1 MIRNVSGTVARLR
14 RPILGVVIV
23 GVLVAGAL
31 QAAPPATAAG
41 TCTTKPDV
49 FPVDQLQKGMT
60 GIGYTVIDG
69 TTVTPFD
76 VEILGILDNGIYPGV
91 DFILAKI
98 TGPQSFL
105 DQTGGIVAG
114 MSGSPVYIDDK
125 LVGSTSYGFFASDES
140 QQLMGIT
147 PGEAMVEL
155 FDYPEGASSAARF
168 PRTVRLSDSLRRTA
182 AKATGVSAATIPAT
196 AQQLMLPLA
205 VGGLSGR
212 HFNRFNRLLAGKSL
226 PLIPYRSG
234 SAAAPSTVSSTPLH
248 PGDGFSAALS
258 YGDFSLAGIGTTTA
272 TCGDLALAFGHPFF
286 FQGNSSLGV
295 NGADV
300 LAIVKLDLFGGYK
313 LANVTNDL
321 HGTMDQDRL
330 LGVREVDG
338 EIPDLTPVTA
348 AIINPDIPKVRIGE
362 TDVVS
367 HLASSL
373 FLDLPFIAAFS
384 ELYEQDIAFDRIG
397 EGSSA
402 PQWKIKGTGPD
413 GQPFTLT
420 RDEKFFSRYDISIES
435 IFELYSIL
443 EILQNNKFGDL
454 TFTHVSETGNITQ
467 DQLTSS
473 ITKVLSASSLQPRL
487 KERRRLKVKPGDTIR
502 LRVFL
507 LRHGTTTP
515 RKVDLALEVPGQL
528 RTGGGELVVRA
539 GSPACGGGFFRQSGC
554 KAKTFDQLVAK
565 IANGDHNYDLVG
577 NLFLFGKTPSGSR
590 RFERKAV
597 ATQSDVVLGRKFIQV
612 VVRR

>member
-1 MIRNVSGTVARLR
+1 MGGT
-14 RPILGVVIV
+14 
-23 GVLVAGAL
+23 L
-31 QAAPPATAAG
+31 QAAPPAGAAG

-49 FPVDQLQKGMT
+49 FPVDQLQRGMT
-60 GIGYTVIDG
+60 GTGYTVIDG

-147 PGEAMVEL
+147 PGEAMVKL
-155 FDYPEGASSAARF
+155 FDYPENSSTAPQF
-168 PRTVRLSDSLRRTA
+168 SKTIRLSDSLRRTA
-182 AKATGVSAATIPAT
+182 ANATGVSAATIPAT
-196 AQQLMLPLA
+196 AQQLLLPLA

-212 HFNRFNRLLAGKSL
+212 HFARFSRLLSGKSL

-234 SAAAPSTVSSTPLH
+234 SAAAPRGTVSSTPLQ

-286 FQGNSSLGV
+286 FQGGSSLGV

-300 LAIVKLDLFGGYK
+300 LAIVKVDLFGGYK

-330 LGVREVDG
+330 LGVREIDG

-348 AIINPDIPKVRIGE
+348 AIINPDLPNVRIGE

-367 HLASSL
+367 HLASSF

-384 ELYEQDIAFDRIG
+384 ELYEQDVAFDRIG
-397 EGSSA
+397 DGSSA
-402 PQWKIKGTGPD
+402 LQWKIEGTGPGGD
-413 GQPFTLT
+413 PFTLT
-420 RDEKFFSRYDISIES
+420 RDDKFFSPYDISFDS

-443 EILQNNKFGDL
+443 GILQNNRFGDL

-487 KERRRLKVKPGDTIR
+487 QQRQRLNARPGDTIR

-507 LRHGTTTP
+507 LRHGATTP
-515 RKVDLALEVPGQL
+515 RKVDLVLDVPSRIREG
-528 RTGGGELVVRA
+528 RGEISVRA
-539 GSPACGGGFFRQSGC
+539 GRPACGGGFFGGARC
-554 KAKTFDQLVAK
+554 KATTFGQLVTK
-565 IANGDHNYDLVG
+565 LANGDHNYDLVG
-577 NLFLFGKTPSGSR
+577 NLLLFGMTKSGGR

-597 ATQSDVVLGRKFIQV
+597 ATQSDVVLGQKFIRVSVQ
-612 VVRR
+612 R